1 MPTEGFDGIGKLFI
15 KGGDGEYVPLMDVK
29 ECSVISEEEPFNAEA
44 LKETVQEL
52 EDRMREVQS
61 PDTVLMN
68 DEIMMA
74 LMMNGY
80 IQEKEKE
87 FWYCGLRVITS
98 PYLPMGQVFLTTWEY
113 AEEIINQLTPKT
125 ETAEIH
131 EEKKEQKPYHC
142 RVCGTRYYSKSEAKE
157 CVRGHEWQ
165 NRRGRR

>member
-29 ECSVISEEEPFNAEA
+29 ECSTISEEEPFNAEA
-44 LKETVQEL
+44 LKETVQEMENRL
-52 EDRMREVQS
+52 QEEQS

-68 DEIMMA
+68 DEIMMI

-80 IQEKEKE
+80 IREEAKE
-87 FWYCGLRVITS
+87 FSYCGLRVITS
-98 PYLPMGQVFLTTWEY
+98 PYLPMDRVFLTTWEY

-125 ETAEIH
+125 ETAETT
-131 EEKKEQKPYHC
+131 EKKQEPKMYHC
-142 RVCGTRYYSKSEAKE
+142 RVCGTRYQSKQEAKE
-157 CVRGHEWQ
+157 CVRTHDWQ